1 MQIVIDIP
9 DNMDLRNYDIPYD
22 ILNIVTSGTPL
33 DKIKSEIE
41 KYIDKVNFG
50 SQFDIGLNLAL
61 YIIDKHIN
69 KNK

>member
-22 ILNIVTSGTPL
+22 ILNIIISGTPL

-41 KYIDKVNFG
+41 KYIDKKNFG

-61 YIIDKHIN
+61 HIIDKHIN